1 MTLPFDLTPGA
12 ALFLAAAILVAAFIR
27 GYSGFGFAALVVSAA
42 ALVTHPLNLVAVVL
56 FCEFAII
63 LLQWSSIARDID
75 GRRVMFLMAGALVGV
90 PAGLW
95 AITGAGIETAR
106 IAIAIYV
113 LVMCGLMLRG
123 WQMQRQATAGDHLAV
138 GVLSGLANGPGMGGL
153 PVATFFTAQTMK
165 ATTFRATMIA
175 YFALLDI
182 YTAPLLWWHGLVT
195 RDTFIVTL
203 AAAPLIVVGA
213 WAGGRHFLRT
223 DPQDF
228 RRFAILLLAG
238 LAGLGLMKTVL

>member
-113 LVMCGLMLRG
+113 LVMCGLMLHG

>member
-1 MTLPFDLTPGA
+1 MTLPFDLSPGA

-63 LLQWSSIARDID
+63 IQQWPSIARDID
-75 GRRVMFLMAGALVGV
+75 RRRVMFLMAGAVVGV
-90 PAGLW
+90 PVGLW
-95 AITGAGIETAR
+95 AITGAGIEAAR
-106 IAIAIYV
+106 MAIALYV
-113 LVMCGLMLRG
+113 LFMCGLMLRG
-123 WQMQRQATAGDHLAV
+123 WRMRRKATGGAHLVV
-138 GVLSGLANGPGMGGL
+138 GVLSGLANAPGMGGL
-153 PVATFFTAQTMK
+153 PVATFFTAQPMT
-165 ATTFRATMIA
+165 AATFRATLIA

-195 RDTFIVTL
+195 RDTFVVTL
-203 AAAPLIVVGA
+203 AAAPLIVLGA

-228 RRFAILLLAG
+228 RRFAIGLLAV
-238 LAGLGLMKTVL
+238 LAVLGLVKAAL